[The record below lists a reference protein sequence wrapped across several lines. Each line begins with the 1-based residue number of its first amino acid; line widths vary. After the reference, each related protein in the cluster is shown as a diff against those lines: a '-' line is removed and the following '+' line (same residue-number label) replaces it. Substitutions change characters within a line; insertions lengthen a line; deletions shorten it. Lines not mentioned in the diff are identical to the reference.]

1 MRPTD
6 GEGVVLRDGARGR
19 DCLFVASVIAVSAAP
34 YVSRLGFASD
44 DWAFLGSLTTHG
56 DLSAP
61 GRSTEYA
68 FADHLR
74 PRPAQVAYQTL
85 VHDAFGLNPLGYH
98 VVNSLV
104 LAALGALVYLVLR
117 ELGLSRLPAVAVAVT
132 YGLLPQYSTD
142 RFWWSAFGYVLAM
155 ALAFTCLYA
164 DLRAL
169 RARGAARWLWKT
181 AALAALAA
189 CGLGFEVALPLLAV
203 AVPVLWYRS
212 RRAPGG
218 PLSRQLGRPG
228 AILFLG
234 SNVVVLAAVVA
245 VKLAFPVGVG
255 VGGSYPLHLARL
267 SLGSVATNFGS
278 YGLGLPEAVRWAVA
292 TVDTAT
298 LAVGVVLAGTITAYL
313 GTALRRDPTG
323 TWRLRHWL
331 RLVAAGVA
339 VFALGYA
346 VFVTNGRILFSS
358 TGISNRVSIAAAL
371 GVAMIWVG
379 LAGALSVAV
388 PPRWRAWRTWAFA
401 APIGA
406 LSLSGFL
413 IVNGLAA
420 HWAEAWDRQQATLE
434 EIRTRLPALEPG
446 TTIILDGT
454 CPYVGPAIV
463 FESNWDLAGALE
475 TRYGDPTVRADVTS
489 ANLTVGE
496 DRLSTRLYL
505 DHVAHYAYDRR
516 LLVFDARDSTLQPL
530 PNARSAR
537 AWWAARPTT
546 RCPRGGAGY
555 GTISFSWDIRYRRLE
570 NSSLWG

>member
-1 MRPTD
+1 MRLAD
-6 GEGVVLRDGARGR
+6 GGDRPLRDGARVR
-19 DCLFVASVIAVSAAP
+19 DCLFVASVVAVSAAP

-74 PRPAQVAYQTL
+74 PRPVQVAYQTL
-85 VHDAFGLNPLGYH
+85 VHDAFGVNPLGYH
-98 VVNSLV
+98 AVNTLV

-117 ELGLSRLPAVAVAVT
+117 ELGLSRPPAVAVAVI
-132 YGLLPQYSTD
+132 YGLLPHYSTD
-142 RFWWSAFGYVLAM
+142 RFWWAASGYGLAM
-155 ALAFTCLYA
+155 TLGFACLYS

-169 RARGAARWLWKT
+169 RSRGAARWLWKI

-203 AVPVLWYRS
+203 AVPVLWYLS
-212 RRAPGG
+212 RRASGG

-234 SNVVVLAAVVA
+234 SNVVVLAMVAA
-245 VKLAFPVGVG
+245 VKLAYPVGVG
-255 VGGSYPLHLARL
+255 VGGSYPLHLTRL
-267 SLGSVATNFGS
+267 SLGAVATSFGS

-298 LAVGVVLAGTITAYL
+298 LAVGVVLAGTITAYV
-313 GTALRRDPTG
+313 GIVLRRDPTG
-323 TWRLRHWL
+323 TWRLRQWL
-331 RLVAAGVA
+331 RLIAVGVA

-346 VFVTNGRILFSS
+346 IFLSNGRILFSS

-379 LAGALSVAV
+379 LAGALSVVV
-388 PPRWRAWRTWAFA
+388 PPRWTAWAFA

-413 IVNGLAA
+413 ILNGLAA
-420 HWAEAWDRQQATLE
+420 NWAEAWDRQQATLAD
-434 EIRTRLPALEPG
+434 IGTNLPALEPG

-475 TRYGDPTVRADVTS
+475 TRYGDPTIRADVTS

-496 DRLSTRLYL
+496 DGLSTRLYL
-505 DHVAHYAYDRR
+505 DHIARYAYDRR

-530 PNARSAR
+530 PDARSAR

-555 GTISFSWDIRYRRLE
+555 GTISFSWDTRYRQLE

>member
-1 MRPTD
+1 
-6 GEGVVLRDGARGR
+6 
-19 DCLFVASVIAVSAAP
+19 VASVVAVSAAP

-74 PRPAQVAYQTL
+74 PRPVQVAYQTL
-85 VHDAFGLNPLGYH
+85 VHDAFGVNPLGYH
-98 VVNSLV
+98 AVNTLV

-117 ELGLSRLPAVAVAVT
+117 ELGLSRSPAVAVAVT

-142 RFWWSAFGYVLAM
+142 RFWWAAFGYGLAM
-155 ALAFTCLYA
+155 TLGFACLYS

-169 RARGAARWLWKT
+169 RSGGAARWLWKI

-203 AVPVLWYRS
+203 AVPVLWYLS
-212 RRAPGG
+212 RRASGG

-234 SNVVVLAAVVA
+234 SNVVVLAMVAA
-245 VKLAFPVGVG
+245 VKLAYPVGVG

-267 SLGSVATNFGS
+267 SLGAVATSFGS

-298 LAVGVVLAGTITAYL
+298 LAVGVVLAGTITAYV
-313 GTALRRDPTG
+313 GIVLRRDPTG
-323 TWRLRHWL
+323 TWRLRQWL
-331 RLVAAGVA
+331 RLIAVGVA

-346 VFVTNGRILFSS
+346 IFLSNGRILFSS

-379 LAGALSVAV
+379 LAGALSVV
-388 PPRWRAWRTWAFA
+388 VSPRWTAWAFA

-413 IVNGLAA
+413 ILNGLAA
-420 HWAEAWDRQQATLE
+420 NWAEAWDRQQATLAD
-434 EIRTRLPALEPG
+434 IGTNLPALEPG
-446 TTIILDGT
+446 TTVILDGT

-496 DRLSTRLYL
+496 DGLSTRLYL

-516 LLVFDARDSTLQPL
+516 LLVFDARDSTLRPL
-530 PNARSAR
+530 PDARSAR

-555 GTISFSWDIRYRRLE
+555 GTISFSWDTRYRQLE